1 MCGGERGWSA
11 LIGRQRQR
19 LTAWW
24 AAQDRQGQRTLQVT
38 AGSAAL
44 GLVIAAGAAA
54 MAGPWDNGQR
64 TAERDRAYARDHT
77 GDGRHGR
84 PGVRDLPDAPQ
95 APGVLTALGPGAGA
109 PAGAADGARNGAPA
123 PTAGGL
129 KSALEPLLKDK
140 ALGPVRTAAVWDVT
154 TGRELFGQKADK
166 TAVPASTVKLATGAA
181 ALSALGPAHR
191 IETEVTGTGRDV
203 WLVGGG
209 DPVLSKDRIRDLA
222 EDAAGDLKGEKKPIR
237 VRYDTGAYSGPD
249 LHPSLGRN
257 ENLAPV
263 VPLMINEGRLDGS
276 GHGPAPRA
284 MDPAKDTA
292 AAFADA
298 LRKAGVRVEDG
309 APKEKGAPDDA
320 DRLAVTSSPR
330 ISDLVERMLVHSD
343 NDIAEHLARQVALKA
358 GKPASFKGGEDAVTA
373 ALKKLKLPVGGARFA
388 DGSGIDRADK
398 VSAELLTQL
407 LVLASSPKETELRPL
422 LTGLPVAGFNG
433 TLKNRYDGAGAK
445 AGTGLVRAKTGT
457 LTGVNSLAGTVVDA
471 DGRLLAF
478 AFMTN
483 GTKDRGGAQ
492 AALDAMAAAV
502 ANCGCR

>member
-1 MCGGERGWSA
+1 MTV
-11 LIGRQRQR
+11 RQRQR

-24 AAQDRQGQRTLQVT
+24 AAQERQERRTLQLT

-44 GLVIAAGAAA
+44 GLVIAAGTAAL
-54 MAGPWDNGQR
+54 AGPWDNGQR
-64 TAERDRAYARDHT
+64 TAERDRAYAQDHT

-84 PGVRDLPDAPQ
+84 SGTEVLPEAPQ
-95 APGVLTALGPGAGA
+95 APGVLTALGPGLGA
-109 PAGAADGARNGAPA
+109 PAGAADGARSGAPA
-123 PTAGGL
+123 PTATGL

-140 ALGPVRTAAVWDVT
+140 ALGQVRTAAVWDVA
-154 TGRELFGQKADK
+154 TGRELFGQGEGKA
-166 TAVPASTVKLATGAA
+166 AVPASTVKLATGAA
-181 ALSALGPAHR
+181 ALAALGPGHR
-191 IETEVTGTGRDV
+191 IETEVLGSGSRDV
-203 WLVGGG
+203 WLAGAG
-209 DPVLSKDRIRDLA
+209 DPVLSKERIGDLA
-222 EDAAGDLKGEKKPIR
+222 KEAAGELKGAKDPVR

-257 ENLAPV
+257 DNLAPV

-284 MDPAKDTA
+284 MDPAKDA
-292 AAFADA
+292 ATAFADA
-298 LRKAGVRVEDG
+298 LRKAGVKVADG
-309 APKEKGAPDDA
+309 APKEQGTPKGA
-320 DRLAVTSSPR
+320 DRLAVTSSPKVA
-330 ISDLVERMLVHSD
+330 DLVERMLVHSD

-358 GKPASFKGGEDAVTA
+358 GKPASFKGGEDAVA
-373 ALKKLKLPVGGARFA
+373 AELKKLKLPLKGARFA

-407 LVLASSPKETELRPL
+407 LVLASSPKQPDLRPL

-433 TLKNRYDGAGAK
+433 TLKNRYADSGAE

-483 GTKDRGGAQ
+483 GTKDRGAAQ
-492 AALDAMAAAV
+492 QALDAMAAAV